1 MTNVDTPLTNAD
13 FSQRSAQATTNDQF
27 RLRWSP
33 RSMNGQALT
42 LAQVQSLCEAGRWA
56 PSCFNSQPWRF
67 IYALPDT
74 PQWQPLL
81 DLLMNVNK
89 LWAAKAGALVAL
101 VARTHFEAN
110 DAPTATHSFDTGS
123 AWMSMALQAQHM
135 GLTAHAMWG
144 FHHDQAADALK
155 LPEYFSTQALI
166 AFGHPAPAEALPDP
180 LRERE
185 VPSPRKALS
194 ELMFNGAMG

>member
-56 PSCFNSQPWRF
+56 PSCFNCQPWRF

-81 DLLMNVNK
+81 DLLMDVNK

-110 DAPTATHSFDTGS
+110 DAPAATHSFDTGS

-135 GLTAHAMWG
+135 GLAAHAMWG

-185 VPSPRKALS
+185 VPSARKALS
-194 ELMFNGAMG
+194 ELMFNGDMG